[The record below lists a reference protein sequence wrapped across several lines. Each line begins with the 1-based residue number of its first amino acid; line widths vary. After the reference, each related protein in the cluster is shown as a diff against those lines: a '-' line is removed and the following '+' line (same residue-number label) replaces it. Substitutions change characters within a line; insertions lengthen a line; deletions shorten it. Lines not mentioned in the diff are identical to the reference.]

1 MWLPGTAYKT
11 PGSSSGHS
19 AVWSAHLSW
28 EQDVVGSNPSAPT
41 FASYIA
47 CGECIDCVPLF
58 VFLLGI
64 FCIIP
69 LNVLRKLAKPEGR
82 EDLRASSL
90 ACVVRT
96 RKKKEQSFFFCTHMS
111 SPSSFARP
119 ITYPKGRLSSSAV
132 SLIFTCVPSRWQRM
146 IYSSLPFGIRTVR
159 ATKSIH
165 SLSW

>member
-11 PGSSSGHS
+11 SGSSSGHS

-64 FCIIP
+64 FRIIP
-69 LNVLRKLAKPEGR
+69 LNVLRKLAKLEDR
-82 EDLRASSL
+82 EDLRVLLFLVSYAQEKRRSNPS
-90 ACVVRT
+90 
-96 RKKKEQSFFFCTHMS
+96 FFCTHMS

-132 SLIFTCVPSRWQRM
+132 SLMFTCVPSRWQRM